1 MFIAW
6 CSTSFILRYIISNY
20 KLYNYKSCACF
31 KKKHNWVFSFLNV
44 EVKIYLALVEK
55 SLLKRGYIRIIIQKT
70 RINFNSR
77 DIIETYFA
85 YFKWGRETK

>member
-1 MFIAW
+1 
-6 CSTSFILRYIISNY
+6 
-20 KLYNYKSCACF
+20 
-31 KKKHNWVFSFLNV
+31 VFSFLNV

-70 RINFNSR
+70 RIKFNSR